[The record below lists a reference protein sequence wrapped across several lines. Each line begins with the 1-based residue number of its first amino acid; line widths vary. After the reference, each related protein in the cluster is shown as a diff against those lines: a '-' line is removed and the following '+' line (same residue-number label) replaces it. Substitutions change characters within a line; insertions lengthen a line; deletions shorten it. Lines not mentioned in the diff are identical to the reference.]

1 MNQRSNDS
9 SADADAATAA
19 IALDYLLDETEAVS
33 RLLPLARLSPAEKA
47 QTERVA
53 RDLVTA
59 ARAGR
64 RRQGGI
70 DRFMQEYDLSTA
82 EGIALMCVAE
92 ALLRIPDNA
101 TVDRLIE
108 SRIGSAAW
116 REHLGGTDSLFVNA
130 STFGLVLGSR
140 VLRLAGETGG
150 DPAAVLARLAGRSGE
165 PVVRAAVRQAMRLLA
180 GRFVAGRTMAEALE
194 TARAMPGFRFSY
206 DMLGEAAM
214 TGAQA
219 ADYYD
224 RYLASIEALAS
235 PGAPFDP
242 LTAPGISVKL
252 SALHPRY
259 EPAQRGRVMG
269 EMLPRLRRLAEAA
282 REAGV
287 LLTVDAEE
295 ASRLAL
301 SLDVIEAVAAAPQLA
316 GWNGLGLAVQAY
328 GKRAPAVID
337 RLAALSR
344 ASGRRW
350 PVRLVK
356 GAYWDS
362 EIKLAQ
368 QLGLDGFPVFTRK
381 GATDASYLA
390 CARKLLAE
398 PDAFLPQFATHNAH
412 TVAAVHAMAGGRT
425 DWEYQRLFGMGDA
438 LHDRAMETLGVGCR
452 VYAPVGSHETLLPYL
467 VRRLLENGAN
477 TSFVNRLA
485 DDQIPVEEVIAD
497 PVERLEWLSS
507 KPHPS
512 VALPA
517 DLYRPERAGARGLL
531 VSEPPFDAA
540 IRAGMAAALAEP
552 LEAWA
557 LVGGRPAGGAPR
569 EVRDPADRLR
579 LVGTVREA
587 SAADIDRA
595 LDLAVRAAD
604 GWDGLGGAAR
614 AVILERAA
622 DLFERDRALLMALC
636 VREGGKTV
644 PNALPDLREA
654 TDMLRYYAAR
664 ARERFEGSVALPGP
678 AGEENR
684 IGLHGR
690 GVFACISPW
699 NFPLAIFTGQVA
711 AALAAGNAV
720 AAKPAGQT
728 PLAGFA
734 IVRLL
739 HEAGVPPDVLGFLPG
754 GGAEVGSALVA
765 DPRVDGIAFTGSNA
779 TADSIRRALAA
790 RGGPIVPF
798 IAETGGIN
806 AMIVDSSAFLERAA
820 ADLVRSAFD
829 SAGQRCSATR
839 VAFVQRD
846 VIEPFAGLLRGA
858 MAELRLDDP
867 MDAATD
873 IGPII
878 DEPARETLAAYVA
891 AVRAR
896 GLDVFAAG
904 AAPVEGV
911 FFPPYLIRLD
921 APAMPE
927 REVFGPVLHLCP
939 YEGSRLND
947 LCDLINGAG
956 YGLTLSLH
964 TRIPPVIDQVAARVK
979 VGNFYVNRD
988 QIGAVVGTQPF
999 GGEGLSGTGPKAGGP
1014 NYLPRFATE
1023 RVLSSN
1029 VAAIGGVTDLLS
1041 LDPWQDG

>member
-1 MNQRSNDS
+1 MTSHLSDMPDFGPHRI
-9 SADADAATAA
+9 AA
-19 IALDYLLDETEAVS
+19 DYLLDETEAVA
-33 RLLPLARLSPAEKA
+33 RLLPEARLDDLERER
-47 QTERVA
+47 TERVA

-92 ALLRIPDNA
+92 ALLRIPDSA

-116 REHLGGTDSLFVNA
+116 RDHLGGTDSLFVNA
-130 STFGLVLGSR
+130 STFGLMLGSR
-140 VLRLAGETGG
+140 VLRLANEQGG
-150 DPAAVLARLAGRSGE
+150 DAGAVLSRLAGRSGE
-165 PVVRAAVRQAMRLLA
+165 PVVRTAIRQAMKLLA
-180 GRFVAGRTMAEALE
+180 GRFVAGRDMAEALA
-194 TARAMPGFRFSY
+194 TARDMPAYRFSY

-214 TGAQA
+214 TAEQA

-224 RYLASIEALAS
+224 RYLASIEALAAE
-235 PGAPFDP
+235 GPFDP

-259 EPAQRGRVMG
+259 EPAQHGRVMD
-269 EMLPRLRRLAEAA
+269 EMLPLLRRLAETA

-295 ASRLAL
+295 ASRLTL
-301 SLDVIEAVAAAPQLA
+301 SLEAIEAVARAPELA

-328 GKRAPAVID
+328 GKRAPAVIGW
-337 RLAALSR
+337 LAGISR
-344 ASGRRW
+344 DTGRRW

-381 GATDASYLA
+381 GATDMSYLA
-390 CARKLLAE
+390 CARRLLAD
-398 PDAFLPQFATHNAH
+398 PAAFLPQFATHNAH
-412 TVAAVHAMAGGRT
+412 TVAAVHAMAAGRT

-438 LHDRAMETLGVGCR
+438 LCDRALETLGVGCR

-485 DDQIPVEEVIAD
+485 DDEIPVEEVIAD
-497 PVERLEWLSS
+497 PVARLAALAS
-507 KPHPS
+507 KPHPA
-512 VALPA
+512 VTPPP
-517 DLYRPERAGARGLL
+517 DLYRPERANARGIL

-540 IRAGMAAALAEP
+540 IRTDMAAALSAP
-552 LEAWA
+552 LEGAA
-557 LVGGRPAGGAPR
+557 LVGGVPSGGAPR
-569 EVRDPADRLR
+569 AVRDPADRSR
-579 LVGTVREA
+579 TVGTVRDA
-587 SAADIDRA
+587 TAADVDRA

-604 GWDGLGGAAR
+604 GWDAAGGVRR
-614 AVILERAA
+614 AEILEKAA
-622 DLFERDRALLMALC
+622 DLFERDRPLLMALC
-636 VREGGKTV
+636 VREAGKTV
-644 PNALPDLREA
+644 PNALADLREA

-664 ARERFEGSVALPGP
+664 ARERFDGPVTLPGP

-684 IGLHGR
+684 ISLHGR

-728 PLAGFA
+728 PLAGYA
-734 IVRLL
+734 VVRLL
-739 HEAGVPPDVLGFLPG
+739 HEAGVPPDVLAFLPG
-754 GGAEVGSALVA
+754 GGAEVGGALVA
-765 DPRVDGIAFTGSNA
+765 DLRVGGVAFTGSNA
-779 TADSIRRALAA
+779 TAESIQRALAA
-790 RGGPIVPF
+790 RGGRIVPF

-806 AMIVDSSAFLERAA
+806 AMIVDSSAFLERAV

-829 SAGQRCSATR
+829 SAGQRCSAAR

-846 VIEPFAGLLRGA
+846 VMPAFEELLYGA
-858 MAELRLDDP
+858 MTELRLGDP
-867 MDAATD
+867 MEASTD
-873 IGPII
+873 IGPVI
-878 DEPARETLAAYVA
+878 DEPARDALSAHVA
-891 AVRAR
+891 AMRRR
-896 GLDVFAAG
+896 GMTIFAAG
-904 AAPVEGV
+904 DVPDTGT
-911 FFPPYLIRLD
+911 FFPPHVVRFD
-921 APAMPE
+921 APEMPA

-939 YEGSRLND
+939 YEGPRLD
-947 LCDLINGAG
+947 ALCDRINAAG

-964 TRIPPVIDQVAARVK
+964 TRIPPVIDQVAARAK

-1014 NYLPRFATE
+1014 DYLPRFATE
-1023 RVLSSN
+1023 RVATSN
-1029 VAAIGGVTDLLS
+1029 SAAIGGVTDLLS
-1041 LDPWQDG
+1041 LDPWADG